1 MPIKRTPINKKPTN
15 AMPVLGLWLVWF
27 ASGLIYLK
35 SHGLSPAMLIENT
48 SRLETGLWATW
59 LVIDIALLAY
69 AIKLFYSKFTPD

>member
-1 MPIKRTPINKKPTN
+1 MPIKKTSRSKQPIR
-15 AMPVLGLWLVWF
+15 AMPVFWLWLVWF

-35 SHGLSPAMLIENT
+35 SHGLSLAMLIENA
-48 SRLETGLWATW
+48 SRLESGLWATW

>member
-1 MPIKRTPINKKPTN
+1 MPIKKTSSNKPIHALPIF
-15 AMPVLGLWLVWF
+15 GIWLVWF

-35 SHGLSPAMLIENT
+35 SHGLPPIALIENT
-48 SRLETGLWATW
+48 SRLVTGLWATW

>member
-1 MPIKRTPINKKPTN
+1 
-15 AMPVLGLWLVWF
+15 
-27 ASGLIYLK
+27 
-35 SHGLSPAMLIENT
+35 MLIENT

>member
-1 MPIKRTPINKKPTN
+1 MPINKTPLNKKPVH
-15 AMPVLGLWLVWF
+15 AMPIFGLWLVWF

-35 SHGLSPAMLIENT
+35 SHGLSPVSVIESA
-48 SRLETGLWATW
+48 SRLETALWAIW